1 VSALPCG
8 CCEPT
13 TPLTPADETNRAG
26 LSAIAYRV
34 GTYASFR
41 ESMLEQIVR
50 TPGIADLRSR
60 RDDDYA
66 VTLIDL
72 WAAVADVLSFYQE
85 RYANEAY
92 LRTAKQRESIGRLA
106 RLIDYSLRPGV
117 AALAWLAFTVEDG
130 KMLHVAK
137 HLRVQSVPGQD
148 EQPQVFETLEEIQ
161 ADARLNRV
169 RLMPAP
175 YGVNPLGKGA
185 IEALIAPGEAGLD
198 AARGLQANDRVAAY
212 STGASGSVELL
223 AVREVRV
230 EEDRV
235 AVVWRT
241 PVRGTHPPGTPATEV
256 ARVLRPFGHNAAEQ
270 SMTAIKDSSVPGGI
284 RWSLDPTSFRLPASG
299 ASTSSLPL
307 DAKVEGITPGT
318 RLLVHDTAGATT
330 LVTVTAVTTAARTL
344 AGLTDSVTVL
354 GVTPAVPAAADRR
367 TVAIYELVGPDLP
380 FWGYDFPERIAGG
393 PVHLAGRL
401 HGDGSVEIGRTIT
414 RFEYQPGARLSPE
427 DVAPGRTVL
436 LGDAVTDPAVARV
449 GSVDIVGPTITFE
462 ATANDATSV
471 KQLGLDA
478 GSGAARAGLLSGE
491 LPFDIALSSAKPA
504 LKVRVGD
511 VGPRTVS
518 LTGTVATI
526 VDAASVVQAGLNAA
540 GPEPELTG
548 AQVYWL
554 NGRLIVYP
562 GGTGGELELFPTDT
576 DGTTVRELGLD
587 RDQVLPSRG
596 LVSAPLTLP
605 LTFTNASPEVAVSAG
620 AVGPRI
626 LHLANA
632 TTLKGLAVALQVALM
647 TADPSPAFAKAVV
660 LATGNRLLVLPGPVG
675 AEIEAFI
682 RLDLTADEPYDLD
695 AATAF
700 LLGNVAAGSH
710 GETVHGEVLGDGDA
724 STRFQRFPLKK
735 KPLTY
740 VPSTKSGG
748 VESSLEVLVDRLLW
762 DEVPGLYGQ
771 GPTAQVY
778 RVREN
783 DDGTT
788 IVQFGD
794 GRTGAPVPTGGGNVS
809 ATYRVGAGVA
819 GRVRRGTLTTAL
831 DRPPGLKEVTNPL
844 AARGGADPET
854 IDYARENAPTTVR
867 TFGRAVSLLD
877 FADLVRASGEV
888 AKAQAIWIWDGLD
901 RAIHLTIAGQRG
913 GLFLDE
919 DLRRIGAALARARD
933 ANYQLRLANF
943 MPLPIVLSGTVQV
956 DGRHVQADVLPA
968 VRAAVLAALDF
979 DAVSLGT
986 PLHLSDLYRVVQDVP
1001 GVLAADI
1008 DVLQPKRPADRDRP
1022 NADRLEDGTPAPLQT
1037 HVRVFPARPD
1047 PAHPGVVLPAELA
1060 SIEDVA
1066 RDVVLTGTGGID
1078 A

>member
-1 VSALPCG
+1 MSALPCD
-8 CCEPT
+8 CCTPSA
-13 TPLTPADETNRAG
+13 PLTPVDETNRAG

-41 ESMLEQIVR
+41 ESMIEQIVR
-50 TPGIADLRSR
+50 TPGLADLRSR

-66 VTLIDL
+66 VTVIDL

-92 LRTAKQRESIGRLA
+92 LRSAKQRESIGRLA

-117 AALAWLAFTVEDG
+117 AALAWLAFTVDDG

-137 HLRVQSVPGQD
+137 RLRVQSVPGQD

-175 YGVNPLGKGA
+175 YGVNPLAKGA
-185 IEALIAPGEAGLD
+185 TEALIAPSAAGLA
-198 AARGLQANDRVAAY
+198 AARGLQANDRVAVYA
-212 STGASGSVELL
+212 TGSSGSVELL
-223 AVREVRV
+223 TVNEVRV

-235 AVVWRT
+235 AVVWRN
-241 PVRGTHPPGTPATEV
+241 PVRGTRPPRTPVTEV
-256 ARVLRPFGHNAAEQ
+256 ARVLRPFGHNAPEKT
-270 SMTAIKDSSVPGGI
+270 MTATYDASVPGNI
-284 RWSLDPTSFRLPASG
+284 AWSLDTTSFRLPASG

-307 DAKVEGITPGT
+307 DSKVEGIAVGT

-330 LVTVTAVTTAARTL
+330 LVTVTAVKTSARTL

-354 GVTPAVPAAADRR
+354 SVTPAVPAAADRR
-367 TVAIYELVGPDLP
+367 TVVVYELVGSDLP

-393 PVHLAGRL
+393 PVYLPGRL
-401 HGDGSVEIGRTIT
+401 HADGSVEIGRAIT
-414 RFEYQPGARLSPE
+414 RFEYQPGVRLSVE
-427 DVAPGRTVL
+427 DISPGRTVL
-436 LGDAVTDPAVARV
+436 LGDAVTEPIVARV
-449 GSVDIVGPTITFE
+449 AGVDVVGPTIAFE

-471 KQLGLDA
+471 KQIGLDA
-478 GSGAARAGLLSGE
+478 ASGAARAGLLSGE
-491 LPFDIALSSAKPA
+491 LPFDLALSSSKPA
-504 LKVRVGD
+504 LKVRIGD
-511 VGPRTVS
+511 VGPRTVT
-518 LTGTVATI
+518 LTGTIATI
-526 VDAASVVQAGLNAA
+526 VDAAAALEAGLNAA

-554 NGRLIVYP
+554 NGRLIVFP
-562 GGTGGELELFPTDT
+562 GGRGGELELFPTDT

-587 RDQVLPSRG
+587 RDQVLPARG
-596 LVSAPLTLP
+596 LVSTPLTMP
-605 LTFTNASPEVAVSAG
+605 LAFTNASPQVAVTAG
-620 AVGPRI
+620 AVGPRTV
-626 LHLANA
+626 HFSGA
-632 TTLKGLAVALQVALM
+632 TSLKAFAVALQVALM
-647 TADPSPAFAKAVV
+647 TADPSPAFAEAVV
-660 LATGNRLLVLPGPVG
+660 LAAGNRLLILPGPVG

-682 RLDLTADEPYDLD
+682 RLELTADGPYDLD
-695 AATAF
+695 AASAY

-710 GETVHGEVLGDGDA
+710 GETVRGEVLGDGDA
-724 STRFQRFPLKK
+724 STRFQRFALKK

-740 VPSTKSGG
+740 VPSAKGGG
-748 VESSLEVLVDRLLW
+748 VESSLEVLVGGLLW
-762 DEVPGLYGQ
+762 DEAPGLYGHSSQ
-771 GPTAQVY
+771 AQVY
-778 RVREN
+778 AVRES

-788 IVQFGD
+788 VVQFGD
-794 GRTGAPVPTGGGNVS
+794 GRTGAPVPTGGGNVT

-819 GRVRRGTLTTAL
+819 GRVRQATLTTAL

-888 AKAQAIWIWDGLD
+888 AKAQAIWVWDGLD
-901 RAIHLTIAGQRG
+901 RAIHLTVAGQRG

-933 ANYQLRLANF
+933 ANYRLRLANF
-943 MPLPIVLSGTVQV
+943 VPLPILLSGTVQV

-986 PLHLSDLYRVVQDVP
+986 PLHLSDLYRVIQDVS

-1008 DVLQPKRPADRDRP
+1008 DVLQPKRPAERDRP
-1022 NADRLEDGTPAPLQT
+1022 NADRLEDGSPAPLQT

-1047 PAHPGVVLPAELA
+1047 PAHTGAVLPAELA
-1060 SIEDVA
+1060 SIEDPA
-1066 RDVVLTGTGGID
+1066 RDVVLTGTGGVD